1 MVRQGLL
8 GTLTHAEGAYLHD
21 LRDTLNEQDGHGNDI
36 SEAVWSR
43 AWHTRRNGNLNP
55 THGLGPLC
63 WYLGIHQGDQDDWIQ
78 GDGLGPYRAKYQV
91 YDAAAWSSPFP
102 LSMESVRTG
111 GGAMAIPDFTSGHWN

>member
-36 SEAVWSR
+36 SEAVWR
-43 AWHTRRNGNLNP
+43 
-55 THGLGPLC
+55 
-63 WYLGIHQGDQDDWIQ
+63 
-78 GDGLGPYRAKYQV
+78 RAKYQSDLWRRVGGIARSHGGHGGQDFVMLFRIMECLHQGLTPDFNV

-102 LSMESVRTG
+102 LSVESVRTG